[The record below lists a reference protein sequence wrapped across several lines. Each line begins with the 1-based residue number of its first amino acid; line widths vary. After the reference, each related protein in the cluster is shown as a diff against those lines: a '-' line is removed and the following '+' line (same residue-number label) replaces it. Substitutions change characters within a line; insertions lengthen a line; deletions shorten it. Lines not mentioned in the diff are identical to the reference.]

1 MMHKL
6 NTEQG
11 FTLVEAMIALFI
23 LAVGIMSMYSM
34 QISAIR
40 GNYVSNRISL
50 SSAWAQNQIESRL
63 GQDMK
68 ILLQSFSPKI
78 DGLDEIPLDGWGERQ
93 DTDKNGFDDNGV
105 DAIPN
110 FGLDAATL
118 ATADRSETSPDQRFT
133 IFYNFARD
141 VPFPGLLTIRVLVQE
156 NNSTAA
162 PVSLT
167 YIKSPTTTY
176 IKRPTT

>member
-1 MMHKL
+1 MRIL
-6 NTEQG
+6 NPDRRRDDEQG

-50 SSAWAQNQIESRL
+50 SSAWAQNQIESL
-63 GQDMK
+63 LAKDMVSM
-68 ILLQSFSPKI
+68 LQSFSPKI
-78 DGLDEIPLDGWGERQ
+78 NKLDDIPQDGRGDIQ
-93 DTDKNGFDDNGV
+93 DTNRNGFDDDGV
-105 DAIPN
+105 DAITN

-118 ATADRSETSPDQRFT
+118 ATADRSVTSPDQRFT
-133 IFYNFARD
+133 IFYNFASH

-167 YIKSPTTTY
+167 YIKSPTT
-176 IKRPTT
+176 